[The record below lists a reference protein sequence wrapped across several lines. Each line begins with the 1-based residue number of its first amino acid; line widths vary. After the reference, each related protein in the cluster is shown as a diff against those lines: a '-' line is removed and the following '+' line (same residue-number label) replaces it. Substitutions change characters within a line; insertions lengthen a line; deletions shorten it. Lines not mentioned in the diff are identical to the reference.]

1 LSTLNRYLKNAS
13 WYLFG
18 SGIQGLAPLLLTPI
32 LTRTL
37 NQSEFSKFVLF
48 IAIGTVLSF
57 LFSFGLPAALTREL
71 ILHKTNSENNL
82 LSLGLVKKYLISF
95 ASILIIVSFFIGDI
109 LQVVILALALAMV
122 LAIVQIDMAIYRAL
136 QKASGFVFLAIGSTA
151 VPALLMTIFIFTG
164 SIADNFL
171 IFYAFLVFLLALSRN
186 LNSFRTSVENSS
198 LTFLMKMG
206 SPTIPHGLGMSLMQY
221 GDRIVIAAALGL
233 TAAGQMQIAALLG
246 TAPLLLLS
254 TLNHAWIPTVLE
266 KFRETKDIGVEFLN
280 KSTKYMAA
288 FIALVA
294 LVIMIF
300 NSWVLKIFAPEDFG
314 LAELSPVVVV
324 MTISSVIYVFY
335 LRNTHILTYLG
346 KFQSLAWI
354 TPVSISLQIIFI
366 FALAPSLGLLSAAL
380 AILIASSS
388 QAALTQLTVKR
399 LAPEMKLTT
408 SPLLFVLILSLVA
421 IVILN

>member
-1 LSTLNRYLKNAS
+1 LRTLNKYLKNTS

-37 NQSEFSKFVLF
+37 NQSEFSQFVLF

-71 ILHKTNSENNL
+71 ILNKSNSENNL
-82 LSLGLVKKYLISF
+82 LSLGLLKKYLILF
-95 ASILIIVSFFIGDI
+95 ASILIIFSFFVSDV
-109 LQVVILALALAMV
+109 LQVVILAIALAMA
-122 LAIVQIDMAIYRAL
+122 LAIVQIDMAIYRAQ

-151 VPALLMTIFIFTG
+151 VPALLMTILIFTDLL
-164 SIADNFL
+164 AENFL
-171 IFYAFLVFLLALSRN
+171 VFYAALVFLLALSKN
-186 LNSFRTSVENSS
+186 LSSFRTSVQSGS
-198 LTFLMKMG
+198 LAFLIKMG

-221 GDRIVIAAALGL
+221 GDRIIIGAALGL

-254 TLNHAWIPTVLE
+254 TLNHAWIPAVLE
-266 KFRETKDIGVEFLN
+266 KFRAAKNIGVEFLN
-280 KSTKYMAA
+280 KSTKYLAA
-288 FIALVA
+288 FIAVVA
-294 LVIMIF
+294 LLIMIF
-300 NSWVLKIFAPEDFG
+300 NSQVLKIFAPEDFG

-354 TPVSISLQIIFI
+354 TPVSISLQVIFI
-366 FALAPSLGLLSAAL
+366 FALAPALGLLSAAL
-380 AILIASSS
+380 AILLAASS
-388 QAALTQLTVKR
+388 QAALTQLAIKR
-399 LAPEMKLTT
+399 LAPEIKLTT
-408 SPLLFVLILSLVA
+408 SPLIF
-421 IVILN
+421 IVILSMVAIIILN